1 MNQINYNQ
9 TGGFPLDTNILDFGQ
24 KANQI
29 TQELGGIIN
38 PLAIIKGCETN
49 GTYVGDGIVFIHGEI
64 LPFRGGTNTGRVIIQ
79 EEYEGRQFEGKPTLD
94 NVLVTR
100 TACFGETVSVAY
112 QWSNFYRPIKISEI
126 ERRLV
131 HVGFIQDYY
140 GSVDHIPQGWY
151 LCNGEHGTP
160 DLRGRFIVGHDPYHD
175 DYNTIGKTGG
185 EKSVTLS
192 KEQMPIHKH
201 DGSTSNNGGHFHYLA
216 TGLYSGNKNLIR
228 LNTDNAIHVVGEAMG
243 DGHRY
248 QLHGNNDP
256 ADKGRSSNSGAHSH
270 TFDTN
275 DVGGSQAHEN
285 RPPFY
290 TLAKI
295 IFKG

>member
-175 DYNTIGKTGG
+175 DYNAIGKTGG

-192 KEQMPIHKH
+192 QEQMPMHAH
-201 DGSTSNNGGHFHYLA
+201 
-216 TGLYSGNKNLIR
+216 TGYVSIP
-228 LNTDNAIHVVGEAMG
+228 D
-243 DGHRY
+243 
-248 QLHGNNDP
+248 
-256 ADKGRSSNSGAHSH
+256 HSH
-270 TFDTN
+270 NYNEAIMGRGYKTKSDDNPLGSHKSIHTSFAGGGNFQLNIDN
-275 DVGGSQAHEN
+275 NGGSQAHEN